1 MLCPCAKNRNSRPNK
16 AACDRF
22 PSIQTTT
29 ARSKFGVEQLKVDRD
44 IDSLSSTYASL
55 SHVHRP
61 SVLVD
66 AIAPSVNRDRLETG
80 ALGGQVIW
88 SRGSKNIIASIDPA
102 QSRHERGRSSRPTR
116 HDGDRSK
123 RVHGLSMLIES
134 CPS

>member
-1 MLCPCAKNRNSRPNK
+1 MLRPCAKNRNSRLNK

-29 ARSKFGVEQLKVDRD
+29 ARSEFGIEQLKVHRN

-66 AIAPSVNRDRLETG
+66 AIAPFRQPRSTRNRGSWRPSDMVTRLEKHHR
-80 ALGGQVIW
+80 L
-88 SRGSKNIIASIDPA
+88 N
-102 QSRHERGRSSRPTR
+102 
-116 HDGDRSK
+116 
-123 RVHGLSMLIES
+123 
-134 CPS
+134 